1 MRVGPKA
8 RAMCAKAHRK
18 SPCSCFL
25 QWLIAAM
32 AFDIPTNHS
41 PQVAAFDP
49 LPLGKIREEGGKSL
63 FEILLDNN
71 TDTKPKDNDGV
82 FYTPLPNT
90 TSIDP
95 KWDGL

>member
-1 MRVGPKA
+1 
-8 RAMCAKAHRK
+8 MCAKAHRK

-49 LPLGKIREEGGKSL
+49 LPLGKIREEGGTIRFGAFSFWKG
-63 FEILLDNN
+63 ERQ
-71 TDTKPKDNDGV
+71 DGKGKAMLGAGKEAK
-82 FYTPLPNT
+82 TQWT
-90 TSIDP
+90 R
-95 KWDGL
+95 